1 MSNGYVIPVDPAELA
16 SRFGSTYDPNDE
28 EADYLDPDRE
38 AENVPDD
45 AVAEFFADNDYESR
59 IQPLLDRIPEREAD
73 LIYLYFIQR
82 KRQLDIATIFGITQ
96 AAVSYRL
103 ERGLQRIRFL
113 LSIPQ
118 VTEEELRADLPHVF
132 PMELP
137 CPLCCPTKAKA
148 AWADAGEL
156 AEGEGEGPKS
166 APKSKPGKSKKAPPP
181 PPAANPNQPCRVCVG
196 SRAILIDVAIL
207 VGMWKTTCQSEVA
220 TMLNLTQGRVR
231 HRFFRAV
238 ERLEK
243 AADQD
248 ERFRPYSSI
257 FSAISNKNFNI
268 LREVELPQW
277 ADRGGDAVG

>member
-1 MSNGYVIPVDPAELA
+1 MSSSTGYVIPVDPAELA
-16 SRFGSTYDPNDE
+16 SRFASDPNDDE
-28 EADYLDPDRE
+28 DVFDPDYE

-59 IQPLLDRIPEREAD
+59 IAPLLDRIPEREAD

-118 VTEEELRADLPHVF
+118 VTEEELRADLPLVF

-137 CPLCCPTKAKA
+137 CPMCCPAKAKA
-148 AWADAGEL
+148 IWNDVGENDIEK
-156 AEGEGEGPKS
+156 APKS
-166 APKSKPGKSKKAPPP
+166 AKPPKKVKSAPPP
-181 PPAANPNQPCRVCVG
+181 PPPGPCQVCTD

-207 VGMWKTTCQSEVA
+207 IGMWQTTCQSVVA

-231 HRFFRAV
+231 HRFFRAK
-238 ERLEK
+238 ERLQE
-243 AADQD
+243 AAAKDA
-248 ERFRPYSSI
+248 RFEPYSAI
-257 FSAISNKNFNI
+257 FTAISNKNFNV
-268 LREVELPQW
+268 LREVKLPQW
-277 ADRGGDAVG
+277 ADRGGDAIG